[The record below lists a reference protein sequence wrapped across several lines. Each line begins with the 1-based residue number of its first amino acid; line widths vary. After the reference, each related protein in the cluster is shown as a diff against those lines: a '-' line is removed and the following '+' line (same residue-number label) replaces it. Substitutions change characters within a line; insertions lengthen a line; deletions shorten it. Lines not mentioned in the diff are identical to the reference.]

1 VSETCSCD
9 MGLIMQRWK
18 EGQDVDLAEVCL

>member
-18 EGQDVDLAEVCL
+18 EGQDVDLAEVCW

>member
-18 EGQDVDLAEVCL
+18 EGQDVDLAEIGW

>member
-1 VSETCSCD
+1 MSKTCSCD

-18 EGQDVDLAEVCL
+18 EGQDVDLAEVGW